1 VIRVRLLLD
10 VHLSGRV
17 FVPRLENLGHDVRA
31 ANEELVLARLPD
43 EELLSVA
50 ATEGRILVTS
60 NIKDFRPIL
69 VEWGDTG
76 RQHAGCILI
85 TSRVRNEHFGRI
97 IAGITAALD
106 AMPEQEAWL
115 DYVHYLS

>member
-17 FVPRLENLGHDVRA
+17 FVPRLGNLGHDVRA
-31 ANEELVLARLPD
+31 ANEEPVLARLPD
-43 EELLSVA
+43 EELLAAA

-69 VEWGDTG
+69 VDWGKAG
-76 RQHAGCILI
+76 RHHAGCILI
-85 TSRVRNEHFGRI
+85 TKRVRNEHFGRI
-97 IAGITAALD
+97 IAGVTAALD
-106 AMPEQEAWL
+106 ARPEQEAWL
-115 DYVHYLS
+115 DYVHSLP